1 MSQSKKSRLKISDR
15 RGIAGRCSRRGLSS
29 GGFLLLEVVMSVLI
43 VTIGVVFVI
52 GSFVTSIK
60 TYKVSKVYSELQYLA
75 EEKMWEYEE
84 KGEIEDGSDSGDFD
98 RLKGATWDIEAE
110 ELEDFPLNETTLEIV
125 IKDDFTERTYKLA
138 TYLRKK
144 EGLF

>member
-1 MSQSKKSRLKISDR
+1 
-15 RGIAGRCSRRGLSS
+15 
-29 GGFLLLEVVMSVLI
+29 MSVLI
-43 VTIGVVFVI
+43 VTVGVVFVI

-60 TYKVSKVYSELQYLA
+60 TYKISKVYSELQYLA
-75 EEKMWEYEE
+75 EEKMWEYED

-98 RLKGATWDIEAE
+98 RHKEATWSIEAE
-110 ELEDFPLNETTLEIV
+110 ELEDFPLNETNLEIV
-125 IKDDFTERTYKLA
+125 IKDDTMKRKYGLA